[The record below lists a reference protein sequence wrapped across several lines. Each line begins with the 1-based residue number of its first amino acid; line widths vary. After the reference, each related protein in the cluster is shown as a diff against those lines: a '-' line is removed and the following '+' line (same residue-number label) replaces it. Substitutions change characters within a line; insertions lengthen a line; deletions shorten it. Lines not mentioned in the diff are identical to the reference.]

1 MHFRVTHQTKYQYGE
16 PARDS
21 FGELRVRPLET
32 PYQKIVSRELQIEPQ
47 TTVERYQDYFGNEV
61 EFFSLPFLHRKLS
74 VRSTTE
80 VITHAQSLSEELL
93 TVPVGDVR
101 QILNPRRWEIFD
113 YLQTSFH
120 VHLKAIPLSLRK
132 KFCHPNSSLREALL
146 EVNTWIYENF
156 LYQSGVTDVN
166 TSVADL
172 LQKKAGV
179 CQDFSHL
186 MLALLRANGLP
197 ARYVSGYI
205 EPHDPT
211 QPGHDLVGAA
221 ASHAWVEVALPGGQW
236 WGLDPTNN
244 QITGERH
251 IKVAVGRDYRDVT
264 PLRGSYQGGGEQEMS
279 VKVDISRLSSPS
291 PSPRTR
297 TLCSSL

>member
-1 MHFRVTHQTKYQYGE
+1 MHFRVTHQTEYQYGE
-16 PARDS
+16 PVRDS

-32 PYQKIVSRELQIEPQ
+32 LYQKIASRELTIEPQ
-47 TTVERYQDYFGNEV
+47 TTVEQYQDYFGNKV

-74 VRSTTE
+74 IRSTTE
-80 VITHAQSLSEELL
+80 VITENQSISAQLL
-93 TVPVGDVR
+93 GVPVGEVR
-101 QILNPRRWEIFD
+101 QILNPRRWEVFD
-113 YLQTSFH
+113 YLQSSFH
-120 VHLKAIPLSLRK
+120 VHLKAIPLVVRK
-132 KFCHPNSSLREALL
+132 KFCHPYQTIRDALL
-146 EVNTWIYENF
+146 EVNAWIFENF
-156 LYQSGVTDVN
+156 RYQSGVTDVN
-166 TSVADL
+166 SSVGDV
-172 LQKKAGV
+172 LQKQAGV

-211 QPGHDLVGAA
+211 QPGNDLVGAA

-244 QITGERH
+244 QIAGERH

-264 PLRGSYQGGGEQEMS
+264 PLRGSYQGGGEQKLS
-279 VKVDISRLSSPS
+279 VTVDISRQSTEPTLSDNLLSA
-291 PSPRTR
+291 
-297 TLCSSL
+297 L